1 MKNIVLIFSIFL
13 LSILLVSTSYI
24 FQDTEYFCRYE
35 LGRKLIR
42 QCKEET
48 SPSMGTKYYTQK
60 GEILY
65 LENIKDGDTVEVG
78 TVLTGSISGPWYFEG
93 VFPVRIFNEYGEIL
107 NTVVAQTNEE
117 WMTEDLV
124 NFSFTVTAPINEE
137 MPVLLRI
144 EKSNPTGNSENDD
157 YFDINITLR
166 PEQMESIKVF
176 YPNSKLDAEMMDCS
190 LVFPVTRSI
199 PKTEASAQVA
209 IDELLRG
216 VTEKEQE
223 EGYYTSINTGVEV
236 LSLIIEQGVAKID
249 FNGKLEEGI
258 GGSCKIAS
266 IVAQITETLK
276 QFSTIDSVTIS
287 IGGKLE
293 DILQP

>member
-176 YPNSKLDAEMMDCS
+176 YPNSKLDTEMMDCS

-199 PKTEASAQVA
+199 PKTEVIAQAA

-249 FNGKLEEGI
+249 FNSKLEEGI

-287 IGGKLE
+287 IDGKLE

>member
-176 YPNSKLDAEMMDCS
+176 YPNSKLDTEMMDCS
-190 LVFPVTRSI
+190 LVFPVTRSV
-199 PKTEASAQVA
+199 PKTEAIAQVA

-249 FNGKLEEGI
+249 FNSKLEEGI

-287 IGGKLE
+287 IDGKLE